1 MTDSM
6 KYLWLLLREDS
17 SYIFMLMLIVGS
29 AVIVSA
35 FFREQSHPGGVKPSV

>member
-17 SYIFMLMLIVGS
+17 SYIFMLMLIVGDLLP
-29 AVIVSA
+29 VD
-35 FFREQSHPGGVKPSV
+35 

>member
-29 AVIVSA
+29 RLA
-35 FFREQSHPGGVKPSV
+35 P

>member
-17 SYIFMLMLIVGS
+17 SYIFYVDAGYCHYRSNVFLFAEVVCVLVG
-29 AVIVSA
+29 
-35 FFREQSHPGGVKPSV
+35 

>member
-6 KYLWLLLREDS
+6 KYLWLLFREDS

-35 FFREQSHPGGVKPSV
+35 FFQRAITSWWGLC